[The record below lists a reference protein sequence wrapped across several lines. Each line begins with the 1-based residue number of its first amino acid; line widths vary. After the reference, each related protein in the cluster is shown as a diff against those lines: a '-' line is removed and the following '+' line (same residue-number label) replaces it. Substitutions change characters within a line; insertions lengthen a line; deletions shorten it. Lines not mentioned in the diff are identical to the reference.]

1 MTIPPIAVIDL
12 FAGPGGLAEGFS
24 QVRRLDG
31 SRAYKVVLSVEKEES
46 AHRTLRLRAFLRQF
60 GDAFPQEYYD
70 WIRDGGAQPDW
81 TTLYPGQWAAAD
93 HEALCLALGEPE
105 CDAILLPRLDAIR
118 KEHGDS
124 VVVIGG
130 PPCQAYSLVGRARN
144 AGRAD
149 YVFEQDQRHEL
160 YKAYVAVLARVKPIA
175 FVMENVKGMLST
187 RAHGDPLF
195 ARVLHDLRTACG
207 GEDDYELVPLSP
219 GRSLPGMPEPADF
232 IVRAERHG
240 IPQARHRV
248 IITGIRRDVADK
260 AGPDLAARLR
270 LPETEAA
277 TVRDVLGDMPPLR
290 SGLSREP
297 DSDGSWTGAVLEA
310 LEQLKHLALPGPSS
324 RSTAFEARRAAVAL
338 QLRSR
343 NNALPRHNAS
353 TAGFPGACPQALRA
367 WLQDPRLER
376 LSGHETRAHI
386 RADLARY
393 VFAALFAGATGR
405 SPKAE
410 DFPAI
415 LAPRHDNW
423 TSGKFADRFKV
434 QTWDRPSS
442 TVTSHI
448 AKDGHYYI
456 HPDAAQCR
464 SLTVREAA
472 RLQTFPD
479 NYVFLGNR
487 TQQYNQVGNAVSPIF
502 AFAIGLRLLTQLG
515 NTPLHHLHPIH

>member
-1 MTIPPIAVIDL
+1 MTIPSIAVVDL

-24 QVRRLDG
+24 QVRRPDG

-60 GDAFPQEYYD
+60 GDAFPQAYYD
-70 WIRDGGAQPDW
+70 WVRDGGPHPDW
-81 TTLYPGQWAAAD
+81 AMLHPEEWAAAK
-93 HEALCLALGEPE
+93 HEALCMALGTPE
-105 CDAILLPRLDAIR
+105 NDAILLPRLDAIR
-118 KEHGDS
+118 EEHGDNI
-124 VVVIGG
+124 VVIGG

-144 AGRAD
+144 VGISG
-149 YVFEQDQRHEL
+149 YVFEEDHRHEL
-160 YKAYVAVLARVKPIA
+160 YKAYVAVLARIRPAA

-207 GEDDYELVPLSP
+207 GDDDYELVALSP
-219 GRSLPGMPEPADF
+219 GSSLPGMPEPADF

-248 IITGIRRDVADK
+248 IVVGIRRDVADR
-260 AGPDLAARLR
+260 ADPGLAERLR
-270 LPETEAA
+270 LPEAPMA
-277 TVRDVLGDMPPLR
+277 TVRDVLGAMPPLR
-290 SGLSREP
+290 SGLSREA
-297 DSDGSWTGAVLEA
+297 DDDIAWTAAVLEA
-310 LEQLKHLALPGPSS
+310 LDQLKDLALPGPSS
-324 RSTAFEARRAAVAL
+324 RSTAFEVRRAAVAL
-338 QLRSR
+338 QLRAR
-343 NNALPRHNAS
+343 NTPLPRQDESVAS
-353 TAGFPGACPQALRA
+353 FPATCPQALQD
-367 WLQDPRLER
+367 WLHDPRLER
-376 LSGHETRAHI
+376 LPGHETRSHI
-386 RADLARY
+386 RPDLARY
-393 VFAALFAGATGR
+393 VFAALFAEIAGR

-434 QTWDRPSS
+434 QAWDKPSS

-487 TQQYNQVGNAVSPIF
+487 TQHYVQVGNAVPALLSYSI
-502 AFAIGLRLLTQLG
+502 AIRLYAIAK
-515 NTPLHHLHPIH
+515 IHS